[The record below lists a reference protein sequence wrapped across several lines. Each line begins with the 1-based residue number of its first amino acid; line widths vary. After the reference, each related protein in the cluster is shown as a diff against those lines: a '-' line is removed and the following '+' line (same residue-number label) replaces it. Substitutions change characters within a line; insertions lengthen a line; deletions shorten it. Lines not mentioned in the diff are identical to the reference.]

1 MKRFFQQWL
10 HSLSYSDPIQLQ
22 QAQIMQGILLGSF
35 LASTGALVVPFL
47 APVTT
52 AQSIGIAI
60 AIGAAIMIFLGAL
73 LLLRRN
79 YFKLALFGSVFGLSF
94 FLLIMLLG
102 TGLADSGAIIF
113 GLAVPMALASL
124 LSGRKLTFVMIG
136 VGMVGLIVT
145 ALAEAFVPQITGFA
159 KPMDKNYG
167 GIIGG
172 YMAVAL
178 VLGMVLSSYGS
189 ALSTALSS
197 ARTRQIELELL
208 QASLEKTVAERTAT
222 LQNTLAELKQRATEQ
237 SQLLEANQ
245 QQAAVIRELGVPII
259 PLGGRRLV
267 VPLVG
272 QLDSDRLATI
282 RERVITAVVQ
292 QRARQVLL
300 DVTGV
305 PLVDV
310 YMAGELAAVIAATSL
325 VGAET
330 ALVGI
335 NPDVAQ
341 GLVGSGIDVSRLPA
355 FATLEQA
362 LNS

>member
-10 HSLSYSDPIQLQ
+10 HSLNYPDPVQQQ

-35 LASTGALVVPFL
+35 MASTGALVVPFV
-47 APVTT
+47 APVT
-52 AQSIGIAI
+52 SIQAMVIAL
-60 AIGAAIMIFLGAL
+60 AIGAAIAIFLSAL
-73 LLLRRN
+73 VLLRRN
-79 YFKLALFGSVFGLSF
+79 HFKLALFGSVFGLAF

-124 LSGRKLTFVMIG
+124 LSGRKLMLIVIG
-136 VGMVGLIVT
+136 VGLVGLIAT
-145 ALAEAFVPQITGFA
+145 ALAEAFVPEITGFA

-167 GIIGG
+167 GIFGG
-172 YMAVAL
+172 YIAVAL
-178 VLGMVLSSYGS
+178 VLGLVLARYNQ
-189 ALSTALSS
+189 ALSTALDA
-197 ARTRQIELELL
+197 ARTRQTELEQL
-208 QASLEKTVAERTAT
+208 QANLEQTVAERTAT
-222 LQNTLAELKQRATEQ
+222 LQNTLAELKQRAAEQ
-237 SQLLEANQ
+237 AQLLEANQ
-245 QQAAVIRELGVPII
+245 QQAVVIRELGVPVI
-259 PLGGRRLV
+259 PLGSRRLV

-272 QLDSDRLATI
+272 QLDQVRLNTI
-282 RERVITAVVQ
+282 RERVLTAVVQ

-310 YMAGELAAVIAATSL
+310 HMAGELAAVIAATSL

-355 FATLEQA
+355 FASLEQA